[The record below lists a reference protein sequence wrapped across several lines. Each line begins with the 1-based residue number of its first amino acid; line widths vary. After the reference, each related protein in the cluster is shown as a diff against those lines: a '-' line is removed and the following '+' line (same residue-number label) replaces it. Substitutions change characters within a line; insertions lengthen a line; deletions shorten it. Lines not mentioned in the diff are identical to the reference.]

1 MLGTIK
7 CNTRTPLRLLPNASL
22 RQRPATSPAALTI
35 RFTIRRGAA
44 NDYARA
50 HAARNKKQE
59 KQKRETASHAGAS
72 HTQSLRTRREK
83 TRTGRNDNT
92 HHSPLESQL
101 PPAAALRLSSL
112 ASPPTPT
119 DASLP
124 RRRRRQRYARA
135 TARSHGRMYSFLSSS
150 LPSFSAAAR
159 HAPPL
164 RSDRSDHGRS
174 YNFFQGGQSVNINS
188 TK

>member
-112 ASPPTPT
+112 ASPPHPYRRVIAATPPPAT
-119 DASLP
+119 VRP
-124 RRRRRQRYARA
+124 RHRAVARENVLIPLLFPPVLFCSGAPRTAA
-135 TARSHGRMYSFLSSS
+135 TFRPFGSWALIQ
-150 LPSFSAAAR
+150 LFSRGAKCK
-159 HAPPL
+159 
-164 RSDRSDHGRS
+164 
-174 YNFFQGGQSVNINS
+174 Y
-188 TK
+188 K